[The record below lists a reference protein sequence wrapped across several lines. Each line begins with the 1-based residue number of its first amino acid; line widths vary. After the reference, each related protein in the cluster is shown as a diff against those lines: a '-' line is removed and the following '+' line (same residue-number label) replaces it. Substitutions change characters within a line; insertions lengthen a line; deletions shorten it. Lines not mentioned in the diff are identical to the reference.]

1 MEIAIGHEEL
11 EEALRRSGSTWN
23 VALAHGLLCS
33 RLAVEGVAAGVGWI
47 EQVLEDAPPR
57 DEHRREA
64 EELLDRLFDSSYRQL
79 GERRSEFELL
89 LPDDSETAERRTEA
103 LAHWCEGFL
112 HGLVTGNQHPAIRA
126 HLAEEPL
133 AGLIKDM
140 LQITRAGVDF
150 DDDAET
156 NEAAY
161 TQLVEYV
168 RVAAQLAFEELAPF
182 RTPLGASDEA
192 PQGGVH

>member
-1 MEIAIGHEEL
+1 MESTPGHEEL

-33 RLAVEGVAAGVGWI
+33 RLAVEGIVAGVGWI
-47 EQVLEDAPPR
+47 DQVLEDAPPD
-57 DEHRREA
+57 DERRREA

-89 LPDDSETAERRTEA
+89 LPDEGEPAERRTEA
-103 LAHWCEGFL
+103 LALWCEGFL
-112 HGLVTGNQHPAIRA
+112 HGLVTGNQDPEIRA
-126 HLAEEPL
+126 RLAAEPL

-140 LQITRAGVDF
+140 LQITRAGVDV

-161 TQLVEYV
+161 AELVEYV

-182 RTPLGASDEA
+182 RAPLGASENA
-192 PQGGVH
+192 PSGGVH